1 MDGDST
7 EIMEN
12 INDSI
17 GKCWYFRD
25 PIEKTL
31 TLRTN
36 WKLVDAKINWLFD
49 YFYIQLLGVHATPSL
64 LFIFKKV

>member
-1 MDGDST
+1 MDGDSI

-25 PIEKTL
+25 PIEKTP

-36 WKLVDAKINWLFD
+36 WKSVDAEINW
-49 YFYIQLLGVHATPSL
+49 
-64 LFIFKKV
+64 

>member
-1 MDGDST
+1 MDGDSI

-25 PIEKTL
+25 PIEKTP
-31 TLRTN
+31 TLLTN
-36 WKLVDAKINWLFD
+36 WKSVDAEINWLSFT
-49 YFYIQLLGVHATPSL
+49 YNSSRRNE
-64 LFIFKKV
+64 LFWIIIVK